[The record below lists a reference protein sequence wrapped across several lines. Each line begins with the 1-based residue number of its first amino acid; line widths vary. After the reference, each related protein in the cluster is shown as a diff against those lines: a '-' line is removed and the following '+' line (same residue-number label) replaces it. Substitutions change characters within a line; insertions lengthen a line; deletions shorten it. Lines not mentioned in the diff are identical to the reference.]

1 MRRCSG
7 WVTGH
12 KVQSAGEPST
22 PVAVPHQI
30 TSGSMIP
37 EFADPAEL
45 VRTAVTRTL
54 SAAEAEAAVAAMVSG
69 RASPAQS
76 AAILA
81 AIATRGASAAEV
93 AGGVQAL
100 RGAMVEVPVSGSQP
114 VVDTCG
120 TGGGALTTFNIST
133 AAALLAA
140 GAGVRIAK
148 HGNRS
153 FSSRSG
159 SADVLEA
166 LGVRIDLGP
175 DDAARVLEEVGIVF
189 LFAPHYHPAMR
200 EVAPVRREL
209 GTPTLFNLL
218 GPLANPARV
227 RRQLVGV
234 ADPAAMTLV
243 AEALRE
249 LQHERALVVH
259 GAPGMDELSP
269 LGPTEVIEL
278 AGGMLRRW
286 TLDPSA
292 DLGWPGYQPEDLAGA
307 SPDENAEI
315 VEGVLTGKVYGAAR
329 AAVALNAGAAIY
341 LADLAPSLQAGVG
354 HAEKSLDAGA
364 GADCLARLRA
374 ATAAV

>member
-1 MRRCSG
+1 M
-7 WVTGH
+7 
-12 KVQSAGEPST
+12 
-22 PVAVPHQI
+22 
-30 TSGSMIP
+30 TSEAI
-37 EFADPAEL
+37 DPAEL
-45 VRTAVTRTL
+45 VRTALTRPL
-54 SAAEAEAAVAAMVSG
+54 SADEAEAAVAAMVSG
-69 RASPAQS
+69 RTSPAQT

-81 AIATRGASAAEV
+81 AIATRGASSAEV

-100 RGAMVEVPVSGSQP
+100 RGAMVEVPTSSSQP
-114 VVDTCG
+114 VLDTCG

-175 DDAARVLEEVGIVF
+175 DEAAQVLEEVGIVF

-234 ADPAAMTLV
+234 ADPAMMTLV

-249 LQHERALVVH
+249 LHHERALVVH

-269 LGPTEVIEL
+269 LGPTDIIEL
-278 AGGMLRRW
+278 ADGTLRRW
-286 TLDPSA
+286 TLDPAA
-292 DLGWPGYQPEDLAGA
+292 DLGWPVYSPEELAGA
-307 SPDENAEI
+307 SPAENAEI
-315 VEGVLTGKVYGAAR
+315 VEGVLTGKAQGAAK
-329 AAVALNAGAAIY
+329 AAVVLNAGAAIY
-341 LADLAPSLQAGVG
+341 LADLAPSLQEGVSQ
-354 HAEKSLDAGA
+354 AERSLDSGA

-374 ATAAV
+374 ATAA